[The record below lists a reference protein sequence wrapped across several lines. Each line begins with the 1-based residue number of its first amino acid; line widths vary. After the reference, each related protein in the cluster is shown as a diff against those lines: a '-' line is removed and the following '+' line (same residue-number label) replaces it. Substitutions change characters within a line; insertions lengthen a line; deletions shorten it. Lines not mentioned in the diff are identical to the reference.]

1 MTEFNTFV
9 FQMLLQQANLER
21 KIAQQKTVIEDL
33 RHENQELIILV
44 GYLKDFILESNS
56 NARTGDILSKI

>member
-21 KIAQQKTVIEDL
+21 KNAQQKTVIEDL

-44 GYLKDFILESNS
+44 GYLNDFILESNS

>member
-1 MTEFNTFV
+1 MTEFNTFI